1 MGNLVQGLRSVLFI
15 VQMYL
20 AMPVIAIALFPMAL
34 FSSRWAYIA
43 CHSYARW
50 VIWTASWMVGLRT
63 EIRGTPPVTPALIA
77 AKHQSFFDILVIF
90 SAMPRGR
97 FIMKREVMWMPFIGQ
112 YGMRIGC
119 IAVNRGKRG
128 AAIKKMV
135 ADVLAGR
142 DAGGQLIIFAQ
153 GTRVAPGAML
163 PYKIGTGVLYR
174 EMGQDCV
181 PVATNIG
188 VFWPKRSLMRKPG
201 LAVVEFLPAIAPG
214 MPVDAFMA
222 RIEAEIEGHS
232 NRLMADAGF
241 TLPEGAPRLP

>member
-1 MGNLVQGLRSVLFI
+1 MGNLVQGLRSMLFI

-20 AMPVIAIALFPMAL
+20 ALPVVAIALFPFAL
-34 FSSRWAYIA
+34 FSSRWAYVA
-43 CHSYARW
+43 CHSYSRW

-97 FIMKREVMWMPFIGQ
+97 FIMKREILWTPFVGQ

-119 IAVNRGKRG
+119 IPVDRGKRG

-135 ADVLAGR
+135 ADVLSGR

-153 GTRVAPGAML
+153 GTRVAPGATL

-174 EMGQDCV
+174 ELGQDCV

-188 VFWPKRSLMRKPG
+188 VFWPKRAIMRKPG

-214 MPVDAFMA
+214 LELNEFMQ
-222 RIEAEIEGHS
+222 RIETQIEGHS
-232 NRLMADAGF
+232 NRLMEEAGF
-241 TLPEGAPRLP
+241 ALPPDAPRLP